1 MLVPPV
7 VSCVITQLKQELPR
21 DLSTALHAAH
31 ASYSSLNALIIMGW
45 EFISA
50 SMSVQS
56 AASWFWVSKTFP
68 NKLNTSYMHFRQ
80 SGQNTGSNLPRRL
93 WPVSVPVVFQVVL
106 ILRKKK
112 KKRVVNLVSTR
123 AFYWKNQMILSD
135 PSAKVCGMA
144 SGSTKPYKL
153 PAHPAPPA
161 PIEINIKSMS
171 FFRRNT

>member
-112 KKRVVNLVSTR
+112 KK
-123 AFYWKNQMILSD
+123 
-135 PSAKVCGMA
+135 
-144 SGSTKPYKL
+144 SGKFGKYKSL
-153 PAHPAPPA
+153 LL
-161 PIEINIKSMS
+161 EKSNDS
-171 FFRRNT
+171 FRSICQGLWYGFRKYKAI